1 MFLFSS
7 ILVTSHFPFGRSKQA
22 YTHSNVSCI
31 ESERQAFL
39 QFRNGLIDESN
50 HLSSWIG
57 EDCCSWEVFDGEIPR
72 HLGNLSCLRHLELG
86 GVTPSLTWNRL
97 TTKDLDWI
105 VGLSSLEGL
114 ILSEVNFTSLSSH
127 ELGESNFNNYT
138 IPPWLHNL
146 TGLHNLG
153 LSSNHLSDPIHGLSE
168 QMTSLV
174 YLDLGENRFDASTLM
189 SLCNV
194 SSLNYLDLS
203 FNDMQGSIPSEIG
216 QLSKLQVLDIS
227 SNSLTGVLSED
238 HFAKLGE
245 LKSLNLSEN
254 LFTLNVSSW
263 WVPPFQL
270 REIMMS
276 SIKVGPL
283 FPVWLRTQ
291 KEVQSL
297 EMQNAGIS
305 DSIPNWPHESNWSWF
320 YAGIEPRYAVGLLG
334 VLGIL
339 QFNKSWRYAYFRF
352 LENVYDK
359 ICVMIALKANQL
371 RRNFH

>member
-1 MFLFSS
+1 
-7 ILVTSHFPFGRSKQA
+7 
-22 YTHSNVSCI
+22 
-31 ESERQAFL
+31 
-39 QFRNGLIDESN
+39 
-50 HLSSWIG
+50 
-57 EDCCSWEVFDGEIPR
+57 
-72 HLGNLSCLRHLELG
+72 
-86 GVTPSLTWNRL
+86 
-97 TTKDLDWI
+97 
-105 VGLSSLEGL
+105 
-114 ILSEVNFTSLSSH
+114 
-127 ELGESNFNNYT
+127 
-138 IPPWLHNL
+138 
-146 TGLHNLG
+146 
-153 LSSNHLSDPIHGLSE
+153 
-168 QMTSLV
+168 MTSLV

-305 DSIPNWPHESNWSWF
+305 DSIPNWF
-320 YAGIEPRYAVGLLG
+320 G
-334 VLGIL
+334 VLCYEIYIVDFSNNNLTWNPLEFKQMKKSPPMVIL
-339 QFNKSWRYAYFRF
+339 QA
-352 LENVYDK
+352 
-359 ICVMIALKANQL
+359 
-371 RRNFH
+371 